1 MDEDQN
7 YQDDI
12 ATVIAIIRRIA
23 DDAYSRGKS
32 DALQRMVVAA
42 QGELAGQGQFAA
54 HVDVQHP
61 PTNGATPPP
70 RRPGGQPGMKRAS
83 RGSVT
88 KYVNQVL
95 SDPDYQGATW
105 EGVFEL
111 VRALGGSD
119 IAPASVRNYLRSAEI
134 RGETRRQNGNWFLRQ
149 PPWARDGGEDRA
161 LTRPDI
167 SSEPQQ

>member
-1 MDEDQN
+1 MDQNN
-7 YQDDI
+7 YQDEI
-12 ATVIAIIRRIA
+12 ATVIAVIRKIV

-42 QGELAGQGQFAA
+42 QGELAGQGKATAQAE
-54 HVDVQHP
+54 VQHP
-61 PTNGATPPP
+61 STNGTAPLP
-70 RRPGGQPGMKRAS
+70 RRPGGQPGIKRAG

-95 SDPDYQGATW
+95 ADPNYHGSRW

-111 VRALGGSD
+111 VRAAGGTE

-134 RGETRRQNGNWFLRQ
+134 RGETRRQNGLWFLTQ
-149 PPWARDGGEDRA
+149 PPWARGGENRA
-161 LTRPDI
+161 VEQPGSD
-167 SSEPQQ
+167 SQSQ

>member
-1 MDEDQN
+1 MGEHET

-12 ATVIAIIRRIA
+12 ATVIAIIRKIA

-42 QGELAGQGQFAA
+42 QGELAGQDKFAA
-54 HVDVQHP
+54 HADVQHP
-61 PTNGATPPP
+61 PTNGASPPP

-95 SDPDYQGATW
+95 SDPDYHGAPW
-105 EGVFEL
+105 KGVFEL
-111 VRALGGSD
+111 VRAAGGTE
-119 IAPASVRNYLRSAEI
+119 IAPASVRNYLRWAEI
-134 RGETRRQNGNWFLRQ
+134 RGETRRQNGNWFLTQ
-149 PPWARDGGEDRA
+149 PPWAREGEDRA
-161 LTRPDI
+161 VTRPDI
-167 SSEPQQ
+167 FSDEQ

>member
-1 MDEDQN
+1 MGEN

-12 ATVIAIIRRIA
+12 ATIIAIIRKIA

-42 QGELAGQGQFAA
+42 QDELAAPA
-54 HVDVQHP
+54 ESQHP
-61 PTNGATPPP
+61 STNGTTPPPP
-70 RRPGGQPGMKRAS
+70 RRSGGQPGMKRAS

-95 SDPDYQGATW
+95 ADPTYQGATW

-111 VRALGGSD
+111 VRALGGTD

-134 RGETRRQNGNWFLRQ
+134 RGETRRQNGRWFLTQ
-149 PPWARDGGEDRA
+149 PPWAREGENRA
-161 LTRPDI
+161 VEQPGD
-167 SSEPQQ
+167 SQPQ